1 MGIIDPVILSTI
13 IQTAVLT
20 LTLVIFILSFR
31 SQNRANREAA
41 YQKILDDYT
50 DIIKMPV
57 DKPELSRFQVELARA
72 NADFKSDFGV
82 SAEEMTVR
90 NYVMLLYGLFERAHL
105 LFRKKWI
112 DTETWNQWSA
122 FLEVIAKHPMFV
134 DVHRSTEG
142 MFDKPFQDY
151 VTNIL
156 TRNPNPTQKSTS
168 AGR

>member
-1 MGIIDPVILSTI
+1 
-13 IQTAVLT
+13 
-20 LTLVIFILSFR
+20 
-31 SQNRANREAA
+31 
-41 YQKILDDYT
+41 
-50 DIIKMPV
+50 MPV

-72 NADFKSDFGV
+72 NAGFNSDFGV
-82 SAEEMTVR
+82 SAEEMIVR

-112 DTETWNQWSA
+112 DRETWNQWSA

-156 TRNPNPTQKSTS
+156 TRNPGPTQKSTS
-168 AGR
+168 AGT